1 MMRRTLARGG
11 IVLVLAMTGTLA
23 GCTNYYSGGP
33 GPGGPGRG
41 QPYMVNAL
49 SALQAAR
56 QQLEQAAPDK
66 GGHRVQAIQLVD
78 QAITQVEM
86 GMQFA
91 EGE

>member
-11 IVLVLAMTGTLA
+11 IALTLAMTGTLA
-23 GCTNYYSGGP
+23 GCTYYSGGP
-33 GPGGPGRG
+33 GPGGPGPG
-41 QPYMVNAL
+41 QPYMQNAL
-49 SALQAAR
+49 SALQEAR

-66 GGHRVQAIQLVD
+66 GGHRVQAVQLVD
-78 QAITQVEM
+78 QAITQVQM